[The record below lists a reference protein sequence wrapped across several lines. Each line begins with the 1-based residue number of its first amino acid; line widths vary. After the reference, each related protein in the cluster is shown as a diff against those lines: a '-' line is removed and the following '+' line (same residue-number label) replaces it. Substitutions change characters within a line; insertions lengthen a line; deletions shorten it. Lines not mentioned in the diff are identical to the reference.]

1 MERISVKTVFWFL
14 VIYLISSLLWWTYEH
29 LHSNEMMF
37 ELQKEQLQL
46 QWKFE
51 TNNGNHPSPLL
62 WKEKEVEIEERRI
75 RRTIMFIT
83 EGVVFLGFLLWGIFH
98 LANSFVQSIAL
109 KRRQNNFL
117 LSVTHEFKTPLAGI
131 KLLNQTL
138 LKRELQ
144 PDLQRELLLK
154 SNHEVARLSTL
165 IDQVLEAARLDA
177 SFQLE
182 KERINLSTI
191 VAETIEGFSE
201 RFEEGEFEMEKK
213 IQAGIFIQGNELAIR
228 SILSNLLDNSMKYG
242 GDEKFVGI
250 SLETMGDH
258 CLLKIF
264 DKGIGISEDEKE
276 KLFQMFYRI
285 GSEETRSTQG
295 TGLGL
300 FLVHRLVKFLGGS
313 VEVRNNS
320 PKGSIFEIRLP
331 KV

>member
-14 VIYLISSLLWWTYEH
+14 VIYLISSLLWWTFEH
-29 LHSNEMMF
+29 LRSNEMMF
-37 ELQKEQLQL
+37 EIQKEQLQL
-46 QWKFE
+46 QWKYE
-51 TNNGNHPSPLL
+51 NMQGKNPSPLW
-62 WKEKEVEIEERRI
+62 WKEKLIEIEERRI
-75 RRTIMFIT
+75 RRSIMFIT

-131 KLLNQTL
+131 KLLNQTM
-138 LKRELQ
+138 LKREL
-144 PDLQRELLLK
+144 PSELQHELLNK
-154 SNHEVARLSTL
+154 SNHEVTRLSQL

-177 SFQLE
+177 SFHLE
-182 KERINLSTI
+182 KEKINLSTI
-191 VAETIEGFSE
+191 VAETLEDFDQ
-201 RFEEGEFEMEKK
+201 RFEDGEFELDKK
-213 IQAGIFIQGNELAIR
+213 IQSGIHINGNEMAIR
-228 SILSNLLDNSMKYG
+228 SILSNLINNAMKYSA
-242 GDEKFVGI
+242 DEKFLGV
-250 SLETMGDH
+250 SLEMTGDH
-258 CLLKIF
+258 CLLRII
-264 DKGIGISEDEKE
+264 DRGIGISEEEKS

-285 GSEETRSTQG
+285 GSEETRTTQG

-300 FLVHRLVKFLGGS
+300 YLVHRLVKFLGGS